1 MDRRVST
8 GQKMNFEDSLE
19 SSKQVDLQKKKKA
32 GWGEVGSNVEEI
44 SQANRNSEK
53 VRGL

>member
-19 SSKQVDLQKKKKA
+19 SSKQVDLQKKRVGGERWGAMLKKSPRLI
-32 GWGEVGSNVEEI
+32 GT
-44 SQANRNSEK
+44 
-53 VRGL
+53 VRK

>member
-19 SSKQVDLQKKKKA
+19 SSKQVDLQKKK
-32 GWGEVGSNVEEI
+32 GWVG
-44 SQANRNSEK
+44 
-53 VRGL
+53 RGGVQC

>member
-19 SSKQVDLQKKKKA
+19 SSKQVDLQKKKG
-32 GWGEVGSNVEEI
+32 GWGEVGCTVEEI

>member
-19 SSKQVDLQKKKKA
+19 SSKQVDLQKKKK
-32 GWGEVGSNVEEI
+32 GWVGRGGE
-44 SQANRNSEK
+44 QC
-53 VRGL
+53 